1 MIARLAAA
9 GLCALAVASGATLTA
24 PAASAAPCADVE
36 VLWARGTAE
45 PGGPVGFTGLA
56 FVEALRLRTQ
66 GRSLRVRAVRYAASD
81 NFGNP
86 AKIVET
92 INDGVK
98 TSQADIQHIARAC
111 PRSRIVFGGYSQGA
125 VVSGY
130 ALVDHLQIPRKYQEY
145 AALAPRPLPTFVTPH
160 LAAVVFFGAPSARFI
175 RDTGAPPI
183 TIGAR
188 FVPKVASYCAPG
200 DTICNGAPIGQP
212 SIQHALYPFNGMT
225 FAAADFAARRL

>member
-1 MIARLAAA
+1 M
-9 GLCALAVASGATLTA
+9 
-24 PAASAAPCADVE
+24 
-36 VLWARGTAE
+36 
-45 PGGPVGFTGLA
+45 
-56 FVEALRLRTQ
+56 
-66 GRSLRVRAVRYAASD
+66 RAVRYAASD

-111 PRSRIVFGGYSQGA
+111 PRSRIVFGGYPWRRRRLRLRPGRPSPDPAQVPGVRGA
-125 VVSGY
+125 G
-130 ALVDHLQIPRKYQEY
+130 AP
-145 AALAPRPLPTFVTPH
+145 AAADVRHPH